1 MTIHKRVHNL
11 SGFVLNVIL
20 YLKQNHDIFYNI
32 CSSYFCLERKFTEFF
47 KFVECLCKN
56 FNLRRRSSSGMN
68 KHKTIHIF

>member
-32 CSSYFCLERKFTEFF
+32 GSSYFYLERKFTEFF
-47 KFVECLCKN
+47 KFEECLCKN
-56 FNLRRRSSSGMN
+56 FNLRNQIMKKLKWN
-68 KHKTIHIF
+68 EQT